1 MWNCGS
7 SIANALELLRPGTEP
22 SISWLQNYRSQC
34 IASLGFLKIHGCW
47 WPGNPDWHFGDLTQT
62 HTHTKKKKNNK
73 MEKSAPQN
81 KSIKCAAW
89 SESENNHGL
98 LTMFR
103 TTLPPCISIY
113 DIIIAKE
120 FWWPCAV
127 SSSHGCLPLH
137 IAKDLHT
144 IIRLCL
150 ICK

>member
-1 MWNCGS
+1 MWNCCS
-7 SIANALELLRPGTEP
+7 SIADALEFLWPGTEP
-22 SISWLQNYRSQC
+22 SLSWLQNDRSQR
-34 IASLGFLKIHGCW
+34 IASLGFLKSTAA
-47 WPGNPDWHFGDLTQT
+47 GDLATRVLAFWWLNT
-62 HTHTKKKKNNK
+62 HTHTKKKINE

-89 SESENNHGL
+89 SESVNNHDL

-113 DIIIAKE
+113 DLIIAKE
-120 FWWPCAV
+120 SWWPCAV
-127 SSSHGCLPLH
+127 SPSHGCLPLH

-144 IIRLCL
+144 IICLCL